1 MGSTGN
7 GLNLTRA
14 TLNGILKYPWRRGQN
29 PRKKDKWGAY
39 DSDSTLFDWARK
51 LGPDRMVKSNEA
63 ELMDWSDDVTY
74 SVHDLDDFY
83 RAGVIPLDRLVVD
96 AEERVRFYE
105 ETFERRKGKLPEDM
119 DETYL
124 RGAFDALIVQLPIRK
139 PYAPTQ
145 EDRVRLRQV
154 TSTLIR
160 NFVTT
165 VRLEPIGSRFR
176 VVTEKK
182 RRAEIFMLK
191 QLTWHY
197 VIKNPALAT
206 QQHGQRTII
215 RQLFDAFYKAGTSA
229 APNIDLFPVSIR
241 GLLPAL
247 PAKETAA
254 NTELTRA
261 ILDFIASLTEEQT
274 IATHHRIHG
283 INLGSSLVF
292 RVR

>member
-1 MGSTGN
+1 MGSTDN

-14 TLNGILKYPWRRGQN
+14 TLNAILKYPWRRRQN
-29 PRKKDKWGAY
+29 PKKMDKWGAY
-39 DSDSTLFDWARK
+39 DSDTPLFDWARG
-51 LGPDRMVKSNEA
+51 LGPDPFVKSNEA

-74 SVHDLDDFY
+74 SVHDVDDFY
-83 RAGVIPLDRLVVD
+83 RAGVIPLDRLVLD
-96 AEERVRFYE
+96 AEERGRFYTE
-105 ETFERRKGKLPEDM
+105 VFERRKGKLPENM
-119 DETYL
+119 DEIYL
-124 RGAFDALIVQLPIRK
+124 RGAFDALVEQLPIRK
-139 PYAPTQ
+139 PFSPTQ
-145 EDRVRLRQV
+145 ADRVRLRWV

-165 VRLEPIGSRFR
+165 VRVQATGGRLRI
-176 VVTEKK
+176 VIEKK

-215 RQLFDAFYKAGTSA
+215 RQLFDTFYRAGTSN
-229 APNIDLFPVSIR
+229 APNLDLFPISVR
-241 GLLPAL
+241 ELLPPL
-247 PAKETAA
+247 PARKPATKQALA
-254 NTELTRA
+254 RT
-261 ILDFIASLTEEQT
+261 ILDFIASLTEEQA